1 MEAKNLSNGRTLTTT
16 MFEQNFR
23 SKILPQL
30 TPIQHTAILSA
41 LAVSVRFNT
50 IVLGLGLMEDE
61 TARKMN
67 VGLLSIPVQWLPQCY
82 GVAL

>member
-16 MFEQNFR
+16 MFEQNLR
-23 SKILPQL
+23 SKILRQL

-67 VGLLSIPVQWLPQCY
+67 VLSIPVQWLPQCY